1 MLDTLCLANDVI
13 GYLILRIR
21 RGNGIMTFDTEP
33 HSGSDLDPETH
44 CGTFSSNSKTS
55 VQKGR
60 AAVLDSSLLSRI
72 GTSSDKLD

>member
-1 MLDTLCLANDVI
+1 MTPDTD
-13 GYLILRIR
+13 
-21 RGNGIMTFDTEP
+21 P

-44 CGTFSSNSKTS
+44 CGTFSSKTS